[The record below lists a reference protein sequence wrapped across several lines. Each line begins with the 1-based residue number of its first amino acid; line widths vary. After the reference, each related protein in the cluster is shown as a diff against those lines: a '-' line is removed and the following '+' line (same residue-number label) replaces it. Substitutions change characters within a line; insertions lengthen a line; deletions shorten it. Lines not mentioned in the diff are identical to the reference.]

1 MNRSSLMLIALLAA
15 TASQAQ
21 DHGTISPV
29 TYPDRASIRLSAD
42 IERAFDRS
50 GQLVTRR
57 TLPDGTEV
65 AEHNGT
71 MQNVTVARIG
81 ADGKIETFCTGNR
94 EAALDF
100 LAGLDKQGG
109 ATRSTAIPGATR

>member
-1 MNRSSLMLIALLAA
+1 MKFVCTLVLALLF
-15 TASQAQ
+15 ASSINAQ
-21 DHGTISPV
+21 DPPTGPAV
-29 TYPDRASIRLSAD
+29 QLPDRASIRLAPAT
-42 IERAFDRS
+42 ERAFDRS

-57 TLPDGTEV
+57 TLPNGAQV

-81 ADGKIETFCTGNR
+81 EDGKIETFCTTEQ

-100 LAGLDKQGG
+100 LAGLDKAGG
-109 ATRSTAIPGATR
+109 GNAKVPPGAKR